1 MYILFLI
8 QKGDVFFFDL
18 HFVINRAR
26 ELDWLQLNINI
37 VKTFFNKFPKDRVL
51 HTDGVL
57 LTRVK

>member
-1 MYILFLI
+1 MYIFFLI

-26 ELDWLQLNINI
+26 ESDWLQLNINI
-37 VKTFFNKFPKDRVL
+37 VKTFFNKFPKDRVS